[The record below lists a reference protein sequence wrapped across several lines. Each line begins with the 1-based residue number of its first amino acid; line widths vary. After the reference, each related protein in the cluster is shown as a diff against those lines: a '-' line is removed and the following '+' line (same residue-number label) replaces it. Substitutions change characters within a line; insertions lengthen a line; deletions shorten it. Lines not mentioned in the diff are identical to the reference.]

1 MPKKILIVDDKTS
14 IVVPLKFLLKR
25 NGYKVVGVF
34 NGEEAVKTISNFKP
48 DLILLDTKH
57 AGIDGF
63 EICRIVRE
71 NAEWKSIKIVFLTAM
86 ARDVDIAKGFAFGA
100 DAYIIKPFSNSEIL
114 QEVGELLKGS

>member
-25 NGYKVVGVF
+25 NGYKVMGVF
-34 NGEEAVKTISNFKP
+34 NGEEAVKAISDFKP
-48 DLILLDTKH
+48 DLILLDIKH

>member
-25 NGYKVVGVF
+25 NGYKVMGVF

-48 DLILLDTKH
+48 DLILLDIKH

-71 NAEWKSIKIVFLTAM
+71 NAEWKSMKIVFLTAM

>member
-25 NGYKVVGVF
+25 NGYKVMGVF

-48 DLILLDTKH
+48 DLILLDIKH

-71 NAEWKSIKIVFLTAM
+71 NAEWKNMKIVFLTAM

>member
-14 IVVPLKFLLKR
+14 IVLPLKFLLKR
-25 NGYKVVGVF
+25 NGYKVMGVF

-48 DLILLDTKH
+48 DLILLDIKH

-71 NAEWKSIKIVFLTAM
+71 NAEWKSMKIVFLTAM

>member
-25 NGYKVVGVF
+25 NGYKVMGVF

-48 DLILLDTKH
+48 DLILLDIKH

-71 NAEWKSIKIVFLTAM
+71 NAEWQSIKIVFLTAM

>member
-25 NGYKVVGVF
+25 NGYKVMGVF
-34 NGEEAVKTISNFKP
+34 NGEEAVKAISNFKP
-48 DLILLDTKH
+48 DLILLDIKH

>member
-25 NGYKVVGVF
+25 NGYKVMGVF
-34 NGEEAVKTISNFKP
+34 NGEEAVKTISNFRP
-48 DLILLDTKH
+48 DLILLDVKH